1 MNLFSGL
8 NKVINPPLPR
18 VFTGKR
24 FGKGYRIAVI
34 TPTRA
39 SDLLFIRNTKQAQF
53 KIKNLLK
60 Y

>member
-1 MNLFSGL
+1 
-8 NKVINPPLPR
+8 LPR
-18 VFTGKR
+18 VFTCKR